1 MPVGRDFLDFMGK
14 WRAYDIALAGI
25 IAGLYAVLTIA
36 LAPISYG
43 VYQVRVAESLTVL
56 PFIYPVAVVGLF
68 VGCLVANIFGGN
80 GLHDIIFG
88 SLCTLI
94 AGYLTYLTSKI
105 KTRKLALMLAPLPPV
120 VINAFGVSL
129 YLAPITNMEYLFVV
143 QMIGL
148 GQIAACYVLGLPLLI
163 YLTSGKSGLRKSD
176 NKSKTA

>member
-1 MPVGRDFLDFMGK
+1 VQNWSIK
-14 WRAYDIALAGI
+14 DIAYAGI
-25 IAGLYAVLTIA
+25 IGALYALLTII

-43 VYQVRVAESLTVL
+43 VYQVRVSEALTVL
-56 PFIYPVAVVGLF
+56 PFIYPFSVVGLF

-80 GLHDIIFG
+80 GLQDIIFG

-105 KTRKLALMLAPLPPV
+105 KIKKIGIALAPLPPV

-129 YLAPITNMEYLFVV
+129 YLHQIMGTSYLFSV

-148 GQIAACYVLGLPLLI
+148 GQIVACYILGLPLLI
-163 YLTSGKSGLRKSD
+163 VLKSRTNTFTK
-176 NKSKTA
+176 KT